1 MDDLDCQR
9 FFLQPNDPR
18 QRRYEALRAVLVDK
32 QNVADVAQRLGFAYG
47 SLRNLVSGFR
57 AQIERGQ
64 SPPFSDHFRSRFN
77 NPTINPPDPSP
88 TSLWSPIAELSC
100 RAPQPRCVH
109 APRGC
114 SCFSL
119 CSLNSTSSVSSNK
132 SAIPARK

>member
-18 QRRYEALRAVLVDK
+18 QRRYEALRAVVVDK
-32 QNVADVAQRLGFAYG
+32 QNVAEVAQRLGFAYG

-64 SPPFSDHFRSRFN
+64 TPPFSDLFRSRFN
-77 NPTINPPDPSP
+77 PTTNPPGPFP
-88 TSLWSPIAELSC
+88 TSRWSPIAETSC
-100 RAPQPRCVH
+100 LAPHVNCAH

-114 SCFSL
+114 SCFCL
-119 CSLNSTSSVSSNK
+119 CSLNSTSIASSNK
-132 SAIPARK
+132 PAIPARK

>member
-18 QRRYEALRAVLVDK
+18 QRRYEALRAVVVDK
-32 QNVADVAQRLGFAYG
+32 QNVAAVAQRLGFAYG

-64 SPPFSDHFRSRFN
+64 PPPFSDHFRSRFN
-77 NPTINPPDPSP
+77 PTTNPLDPFR
-88 TSLWSPIAELSC
+88 TSLWSPIAEACCLAPPANC
-100 RAPQPRCVH
+100 ALAPQ
-109 APRGC
+109 GC

-119 CSLNSTSSVSSNK
+119 CSLNSTSSASSNK
-132 SAIPARK
+132 PAIPARK

>member
-1 MDDLDCQR
+1 MDDRDCQR
-9 FFLQPNDPR
+9 FFLQPNNPC

-32 QNVADVAQRLGFAYG
+32 QNVAAVAQRLGFAYG

-64 SPPFSDHFRSRFN
+64 TPPFSDLFRSSSI
-77 NPTINPPDPSP
+77 PTANPPRPFP
-88 TSLWSPIAELSC
+88 TSLWSPIAEASC
-100 RAPQPRCVH
+100 LAPLASCAL

-119 CSLNSTSSVSSNK
+119 CSLNSTSSDSSNK
-132 SAIPARK
+132 PAIPARK